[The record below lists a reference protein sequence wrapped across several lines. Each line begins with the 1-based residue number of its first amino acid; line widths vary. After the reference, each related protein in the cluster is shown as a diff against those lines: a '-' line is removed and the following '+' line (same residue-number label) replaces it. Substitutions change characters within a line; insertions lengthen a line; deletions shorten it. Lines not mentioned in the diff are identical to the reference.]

1 MNEPVW
7 VIIQQNSVYRAI
19 KPELAHF
26 NPNLFDT
33 SHTTLLSYIHN
44 LYILILPLSSLSPPK

>member
-7 VIIQQNSVYRAI
+7 VIIQQNSVYRSI

-33 SHTTLLSYIHN
+33 SHDPLVLHTQS
-44 LYILILPLSSLSPPK
+44 LYIDLTFIFFIST